1 MIVIVDDRASV
12 SEGYSA
18 WFDREGVSATG
29 LSPSDFDNWV
39 KTVSDPDIL
48 AVEAFLLG
56 DCRQRH
62 VFPRL
67 IKGRSRA
74 AIIAVN
80 DNKSLE
86 ETLDLFAAGVDDVVR
101 KPVHVREILA
111 RIKAIRT
118 RTRGRTE
125 GTVIGELRVF
135 SDGRDPE
142 ARGEVLPLPRRER
155 RILEYLVNN
164 MGCRVTKTQIFNS
177 VYGLF
182 SEDIDENVI
191 ESHISKLRKRLR
203 HRLGYDPINS
213 QRYLGYRLIVAEPGA
228 QVKAE
233 AAKSSLTQ
241 AEPDLLCVGD

>member
-1 MIVIVDDRASV
+1 MIVIVDDRDSV

-29 LSPSDFDNWV
+29 LSPSDFGTWV
-39 KTVSDPDIL
+39 TTVSDPDIL

-56 DCRQRH
+56 DCSQRH

-74 AIIAVN
+74 AIIAMN

-101 KPVHVREILA
+101 KPIHVREILA

-118 RTRGRTE
+118 RTRGRSE
-125 GTVIGELRVF
+125 GTVVGDLRVF

-142 ARGEVLPLPRRER
+142 VRGEVLPLPRRER
-155 RILEYLVNN
+155 LILEYLVNK

-203 HRLGYDPINS
+203 HRLGHDPIDS
-213 QRYLGYRLIVAEPGA
+213 QRYLGYRLIASVTAHHGETEATATSLAQGA
-228 QVKAE
+228 PA
-233 AAKSSLTQ
+233 
-241 AEPDLLCVGD
+241 LLCLGD

>member
-1 MIVIVDDRASV
+1 MIVIVDDRDSV
-12 SEGYSA
+12 SEGYAA

-29 LSPSDFDNWV
+29 LSPADFGNWV
-39 KTVSDPDIL
+39 TAVSDPDIL

-56 DCRQRH
+56 DCTQRH

-74 AIIAVN
+74 AIIAMN

-101 KPVHVREILA
+101 KPIHVREILA
-111 RIKAIRT
+111 RIKAIRA
-118 RTRGRTE
+118 RTPGRSE
-125 GTVIGELRVF
+125 GTVLGDLRVF

-142 ARGEVLPLPRRER
+142 IRGEVLPLPRRER

-203 HRLGYDPINS
+203 HRLGYDPIDS
-213 QRYLGYRLIVAEPGA
+213 QRFLGYRLIVPDTADQPPA
-228 QVKAE
+228 VPRT
-233 AAKSSLTQ
+233 SSI
-241 AEPDLLCVGD
+241 ARADADLLCVGN